1 MNRENRPSNLAGRE
15 PETDLESLC
24 QRIARLEASS
34 HLLRIISELAVDCAY
49 TIQIGSDGTR
59 TWEWVVGD
67 PAALAGFTPQEL
79 QDRGGLEALI
89 HPDDLPS
96 VSQHFTTLA
105 PDQPSAAEFRIIT
118 KSDQTLWVRDIRRR
132 VTGGTDPEGPHIVG
146 GLQNIDRKVQD
157 ERELRGWAARFH
169 LVTEHLQEAVLVIQD
184 DRPVFANRKGIEL
197 LGYSEKELAARSFS
211 QLLHPDDREEVA
223 EGQRAILAGEN
234 ANQPCSFRII
244 DPHEDVKWVE
254 AKSARVEWNGRP
266 AVLASVVD
274 ITERKWA
281 DETLQERNQVLTLLN
296 EIGQQL
302 NATLDLRQ
310 IAEQLRQ
317 IAKGMI
323 GAEAASVW
331 LWEEEKEWLVCC
343 TRFDEI
349 GADAPMS
356 LRLRPGQG
364 IAGWVALTGES
375 VVAPYTRDD
384 PRFFR
389 GIDEQTNFT
398 THSLIAVP
406 LRVRGEVIGVME
418 VVNKL
423 DGRFDENDLVLSETL
438 ASTAAIAINNAQ
450 LIDELHRRTLELQ
463 AHNEDLDTFVDTV
476 AHDLKNLLTRLV
488 FHSSILETDLAELP
502 SELREHLHTIRE
514 YAQKMGNIIDASLL
528 LATVREAN
536 GLELEPLDMNRLVAE
551 VQGSLADVIQE
562 FQAEIIVPDEW
573 PSAVGYSPWIERV
586 WTNYISNAIQY
597 GGRPPRLELG
607 ARVTDDQKSV
617 LFWVRDNGPGLL
629 AKDQARLFTP
639 FTQLHGERKGHG
651 LGLSIVKRIVEKLG
665 GRVGV
670 ESRPGKGS
678 AFTFTLP
685 KARPSPLH

>member
-1 MNRENRPSNLAGRE
+1 MNAENRPSRLAEQDMETELAG
-15 PETDLESLC
+15 LC
-24 QRIARLEASS
+24 QQIARLEAGS
-34 HLLRIISELAVDCAY
+34 HLLRSISELAVDCAY
-49 TIQIGSDGTR
+49 VIHIRSDGTR
-59 TWEWVVGD
+59 VWEWVTGD
-67 PAALAGFTPQEL
+67 PATLTGFAPQEL
-79 QDRGGLEALI
+79 DARGGLETLI
-89 HPDDLPS
+89 HPDDQAA
-96 VSQHFTTLA
+96 VSQHFKTL
-105 PDQPSAAEFRIIT
+105 PSEHPAAAVFRIIT
-118 KSDQTLWVRDIRRR
+118 KSDQTLWVRDVRRR
-132 VTGGTDPEGPHIVG
+132 LTGGKEADGDQLVG
-146 GLQNIDRKVQD
+146 GLQNIDQATRE
-157 ERELRGWAARFH
+157 ERELREWVAKYR
-169 LVTEHLQEAVLVIQD
+169 LVTENLQEAVLVIQD
-184 DRPVFANRKGIEL
+184 DRAVFANQRGVEL
-197 LGYSEKELAARSFS
+197 TGYSEKEMVARSFS
-211 QLLHPDDREEVA
+211 QLLHPDDRGAVA
-223 EGQRAILAGEN
+223 NGQRAVLAGERVD
-234 ANQPCSFRII
+234 QPCSFRII
-244 DPHEDVKWVE
+244 DPQEDVKWVE
-254 AKSARVEWNGRP
+254 ARSARIAWDGRP
-266 AVLASVVD
+266 AVLATAVD
-274 ITERKWA
+274 ISERRWA
-281 DETLQERNQVLTLLN
+281 DETLHERNQVLALLN

-317 IAKGMI
+317 IAKEII

-331 LWEEEKEWLVCC
+331 LWEEDKEWLVCC

-349 GADAPMS
+349 GADAPVS

-375 VVAPYTRDD
+375 VVAPFTRED

-389 GIDEQTNFT
+389 GIDEQTKFT

-423 DGRFDENDLVLSETL
+423 EGRFDENDLVLSETL

-488 FHSSILETDLAELP
+488 FHSSILESDLAELP

-514 YAQKMGNIIDASLL
+514 YAEKMGNIIDASLL

-536 GLELEPLDMNRLVAE
+536 GLELQPLDMKSLIAE
-551 VQGSLADVIQE
+551 VQESLAELIE
-562 FQAEIIVPDEW
+562 ESQAEIIVSDSW
-573 PSAVGYSPWIERV
+573 PSALGYSPWIERV

-607 ARVTDDQKSV
+607 ARITADEKSV
-617 LFWVRDNGPGLL
+617 LFWVRDNGPGLR
-629 AKDQARLFTP
+629 AQDQARLFTP

-670 ESRPGKGS
+670 EGKPGQGS
-678 AFTFTLP
+678 TFTFTLP
-685 KARPSPLH
+685 RAKPATSH